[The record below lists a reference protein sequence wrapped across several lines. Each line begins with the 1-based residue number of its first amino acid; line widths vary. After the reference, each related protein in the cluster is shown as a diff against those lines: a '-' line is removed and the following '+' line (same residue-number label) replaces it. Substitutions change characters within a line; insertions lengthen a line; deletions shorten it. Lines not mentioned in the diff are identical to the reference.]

1 MLEPRILIVSSVI
14 VSRFFGVILT
24 VRRAVFI
31 VGDTDAMVPLTTV
44 PFLSSIVTVSFW
56 HFIKNLT
63 SFMVAVRGCVGSS
76 RRNWVWARNS
86 RQRKDGGVAVR
97 AGRRNG

>member
-44 PFLSSIVTVSFW
+44 PSTVS
-56 HFIKNLT
+56 
-63 SFMVAVRGCVGSS
+63 
-76 RRNWVWARNS
+76 
-86 RQRKDGGVAVR
+86 
-97 AGRRNG
+97 